1 MVGISPGV
9 CCTRANLRG
18 CHMAQVIDNGTATV
32 NGDGS
37 TAEKTRFYVVVTMP
51 EELKSLV
58 DAWADENDV
67 SAAELGRRLFASE
80 LGFDLGSVPAIRRK
94 SKHATELDKIVA
106 HMIASYKS
114 SRVRSL
120 LVKQHTARL
129 AGKTADVQKL
139 DELLAPMSP
148 ADWRPDD
155 KIMAEIRTKAEKKIG
170 AKS

>member
-1 MVGISPGV
+1 
-9 CCTRANLRG
+9 
-18 CHMAQVIDNGTATV
+18 MAQVIDSVSADSN
-32 NGDGS
+32 GS

-94 SKHATELDKIVA
+94 SKHATELDKIIA

-114 SRVRSL
+114 SQLRSL

-129 AGKTADVQKL
+129 AGKTEDVRKL
-139 DELLAPMSP
+139 DTLLAAMSP
-148 ADWRPDD
+148 ADWRPDE
-155 KIMAEIRTKAEKKIG
+155 KVMAEIRVKAEKKV
-170 AKS
+170 AEKA